1 MEIEIN
7 TIPSLSINLNI
18 LENNLKKLIKFF
30 QKYKYSLLVNKKLCL
45 TPQMKTIPGP
55 CARTFKCFSNI
66 TLLEAYC
73 EVATRTGRHGTETA
87 PGPAILTRKSLPE
100 PD

>member
-18 LENNLKKLIKFF
+18 LENNLKKLIDFF
-30 QKYKYSLLVNKKLCL
+30 QKYKYSLLVNKKLCM

-55 CARTFKCFSNI
+55 CAKTFKRFSNI
-66 TLLEAYC
+66 TLLETYC
-73 EVATRTGRHGTETA
+73 EVATRTGRHGAKTA
-87 PGPAILTRKSLPE
+87 PEPTIRTRKRLPKI
-100 PD
+100 D

>member
-30 QKYKYSLLVNKKLCL
+30 QKYKYSLLVNKKLCM
-45 TPQMKTIPGP
+45 TPQMKTTPGP

-73 EVATRTGRHGTETA
+73 KVATRTDRHGTETA
-87 PGPAILTRKSLPE
+87 PEPAILTHKSLPE
-100 PD
+100 TD